1 MFPLIMKGENMSET
15 KVNFQHK
22 DRLFKK
28 VFSKKEDLLS
38 LYNAINDTAYD
49 DPEMIEINTIDNF
62 IFMGMKNDVSCIIAN
77 VMNLYE
83 QQSTI
88 NPNMP
93 LRGFLYQAELYR
105 KLFGN
110 HTDLYSSRLIELPK
124 PQFIVFYNG
133 TDDEPD
139 EKIMS
144 MSDAYV
150 GEAKYAPSIECTA
163 ILLNINY
170 GHNRVL
176 MEKCKQL
183 YGYSILIHRVRE
195 NIKSGMDKS
204 AAVTAAVNS
213 CISDNI
219 LRDILEQHVGEAT
232 AMILEEYN
240 EDLHIKNEKE
250 ISYYNGDKDG
260 FARGD
265 KQGFERGKKQGQD
278 SLADTIKRLKNGDS
292 VESILADGIDE
303 DTIELAK
310 QCL

>member
-1 MFPLIMKGENMSET
+1 MSEPN
-15 KVNFQHK
+15 VNFQHK
-22 DRLFKK
+22 DRFFKK
-28 VFSKKEDLLS
+28 VFSEKKDLLS

-62 IFMGMKNDVSCIIAN
+62 IFMGMKNDVSCIIAD

-110 HTDLYSSRLIELPK
+110 HTDLYSSRMINLPK

-139 EKIMS
+139 ERIMR

-150 GEAKYAPSIECTA
+150 GQAKYEPSIECSA
-163 ILLNINY
+163 VLLNINY
-170 GHNRVL
+170 GHNREL
-176 MEKCKQL
+176 MEKCKKLQ
-183 YGYSILIHRVRE
+183 GYSILIHRIRE
-195 NIKSGMDKS
+195 NIKSGMEKK
-204 AAVTAAVNS
+204 AAVVVAVDS
-213 CISDNI
+213 CIEDDI
-219 LRDILEQHVGEAT
+219 LKDILEPHRTEAT
-232 AMILEEYN
+232 NMILEEYN

-250 ISYYNGDKDG
+250 ISYSTGYESGDKHG
-260 FARGD
+260 FD
-265 KQGFERGKKQGQD
+265 RGKII
-278 SLADTIKRLKNGDS
+278 LAQTIERLKKGDS
-292 VESILADGIDE
+292 AETILSDGVDS

-310 QCL
+310 KCL